1 MKNICV
7 LGSTGS
13 IGSQT
18 LDVARHHKKEFKI
31 TALASLNEVEQVLAQ
46 IKEFSPQIVC
56 LFEETAAEKLREKLN
71 NGIEVVSGIKGLEE
85 ISAHDSS
92 DTVVTSVV
100 GSIGLMPTI
109 SAIKKGKT
117 IALANKETMVAG
129 GEIVTKLAEKHSA
142 KIIPID
148 SEHSAIFQC
157 LNGSNIK
164 QLKKVIL
171 TCSGGPFRGKK
182 FSEFANASLE
192 QALNHPTWK
201 MGGKITIDSASL
213 MNKALEVIEAKWLY
227 DLSPEQIEVIIHPQS
242 IVHSMVEFI
251 DGSILA
257 QLGTHDMRTPIQ
269 YALSYPERL
278 ETFYPTLDLTQ
289 TKTLTFEQPDLENF
303 PCLSYGFEAVKVGGT
318 FPLVLNAANEEVVYA
333 FLKNQIKFGDIPTTI
348 KKVLDSHK
356 LIKHP
361 TLEEVLETD
370 KKIREITR
378 KVLSETK

>member
-1 MKNICV
+1 MKNICL

-13 IGSQT
+13 IGTQT
-18 LDVARHHKKEFKI
+18 LDVVRHHKKHFKI
-31 TALASLNEVEQVLAQ
+31 TALASLNEIPQILAQ

-56 LFEETAAEKLREKLN
+56 LFEEEAAEKLREQL
-71 NGIEVVSGIKGLEE
+71 NGIEVVSGIKGLRE
-85 ISAHDSS
+85 IAAHDCS

-109 SAIKKGKT
+109 AAIKQQKI

-142 KIIPID
+142 KIVPID

-157 LNGSNIK
+157 LNGEKKSQI
-164 QLKKVIL
+164 KKVIL

-182 FSEFANASLE
+182 FSEFANASLQE
-192 QALNHPTWK
+192 ALNHPTWK

-227 DLSPEQIEVIIHPQS
+227 NLSPEQIDVIIHPQS
-242 IVHSMVEFI
+242 IVHSMVEFV
-251 DGSILA
+251 DGSIIA

-269 YALSYPERL
+269 YALSFPERL
-278 ETFYPTLDLTQ
+278 ETFHPMLDLTQ
-289 TKTLTFEQPDLENF
+289 TKTLTFEKPDLENF
-303 PCLSYGFEAVKVGGT
+303 PCLQYGFEAVKIGGT
-318 FPLVLNAANEEVVYA
+318 YSTVLNAANEETVNA
-333 FLKNQIKFGDIPTTI
+333 FLKNQIKFGEIPKTI
-348 KKVLDSHK
+348 KKVLDQHK
-356 LIKHP
+356 LISHP

-370 KKIREITR
+370 KKTREITR
-378 KVLSETK
+378 KILSEAK